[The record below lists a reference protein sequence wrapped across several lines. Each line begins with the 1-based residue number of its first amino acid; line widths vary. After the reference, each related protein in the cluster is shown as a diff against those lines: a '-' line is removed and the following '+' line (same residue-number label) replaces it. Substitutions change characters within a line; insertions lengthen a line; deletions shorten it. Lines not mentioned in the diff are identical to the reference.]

1 MKYCIGYV
9 NMTLTLISPNLFTDK
24 TILFNLTTSKILLYL
39 SVALSKCHELLHGH
53 QPVLNQAVQSMNIV
67 TIKSGQRN
75 ILNKKEE
82 DTIISL
88 KGSVRGMQNR
98 VRAGIATFEQD
109 QSRKVMEEI
118 KLCFFQSLSIM
129 QNYLFFEPGECSV
142 YLTSLGIVRSTQE
155 RCNMVRKILRN
166 MCVR

>member
-24 TILFNLTTSKILLYL
+24 TILVNLTTSKILLYL
-39 SVALSKCHELLHGH
+39 SVGPSKCPELLHGH